1 MSEKN
6 NGGPAFPVT
15 NTQFIYKAGADASK
29 AGLSVDERDRLYM
42 EATEKA
48 AAGMTL
54 RDYFA
59 AKAMGVLI
67 DCAPDEACSA
77 SDDETVERER
87 NEFAYDVARDAYRYA
102 DAMLR
107 ARDA

>member
-29 AGLSVDERDRLYM
+29 AGISADERDRLYM

-59 AKAMGVLI
+59 AKALQGM
-67 DCAPDEACSA
+67 CANGDACHRG
-77 SDDETVERER
+77 DDVIAEG
-87 NEFAYDVARDAYRYA
+87 AYWLA